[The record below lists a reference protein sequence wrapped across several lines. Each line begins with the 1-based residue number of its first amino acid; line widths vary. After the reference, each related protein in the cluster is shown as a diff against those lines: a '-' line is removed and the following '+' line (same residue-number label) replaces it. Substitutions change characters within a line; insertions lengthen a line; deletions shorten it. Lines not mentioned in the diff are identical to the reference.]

1 MSDCTLS
8 GIAITIS
15 VVSLGLSVFV
25 VFRDKGTVS
34 ASSRYLPSFQNLSDG
49 IYVHIVN
56 SGRRPVTVRRLVLE
70 IEDGNSYEHKLEKER
85 QPVRL
90 LESEEYEFQL
100 NPQNSEILK
109 WAESKIVKAVVED
122 SRGKQF
128 KVEDLAEILN
138 TNSNNIQKAI

>member
-1 MSDCTLS
+1 M
-8 GIAITIS
+8 
-15 VVSLGLSVFV
+15 
-25 VFRDKGTVS
+25 
-34 ASSRYLPSFQNLSDG
+34 
-49 IYVHIVN
+49 
-56 SGRRPVTVRRLVLE
+56 TVRRLVLE